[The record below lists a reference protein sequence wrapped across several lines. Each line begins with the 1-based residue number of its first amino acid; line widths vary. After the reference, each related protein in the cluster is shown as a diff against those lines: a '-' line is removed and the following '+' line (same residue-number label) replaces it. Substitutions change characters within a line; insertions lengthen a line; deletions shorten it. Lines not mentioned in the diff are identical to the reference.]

1 MKTFRFIYKYKNS
14 VINLILNGAD
24 QLEAFKEFNKYAKK
38 FKLPLNSNTN
48 IKVKE
53 LRMVNNIWLKILN
66 LMKRLEIY

>member
-14 VINLILNGAD
+14 VINLLLNGVD
-24 QLEAFKEFNKYAKK
+24 QLDAFKEFDKYAKK

-53 LRMVNNIWLKILN
+53 LRKVSNI
-66 LMKRLEIY
+66 